1 MGQHLNNLRVYD
13 SIEALVTALSE
24 AIARRVEEVLTEK
37 DYFDLVLTG
46 GNTPRPLFKYLAEN
60 YRDKIPWGKI
70 RFYWSDE
77 RYVPHNDP
85 QSNFGMAKE
94 TLLNHV
100 PINPTNVFPMPTT
113 FANPAEAAN
122 SYELLLKS
130 NFNSLAPQF
139 DLALLGLGEDCHVAS
154 LFPRT
159 MQLSETQRWAVT
171 SISPKEPLQRLSL
184 TFPAINRS
192 KMIYF
197 LVTGESKAGPLS
209 KVFSKEKIE
218 IEDCPAR
225 GVKSIENEIF
235 WWADKKAMRLITP

>member
-1 MGQHLNNLRVYD
+1 MGQLLKNLQIYD

-37 DYFDLVLTG
+37 DHFDLVLTG
-46 GNTPRPLFKYLAEN
+46 GNTPRPLFKYLTEN
-60 YRDKIPWGKI
+60 YRNKIPWGKI

-94 TLLNHV
+94 TLLDYV
-100 PINPTNVFPMPTT
+100 PINPNNVFPMPTT
-113 FANPAEAAN
+113 FIDPEEARN
-122 SYELLLKS
+122 SYERLLRS
-130 NFNSLAPQF
+130 HFNSLVPHF

-159 MQLSETQRWAVT
+159 IQLSETKHWVVT

-184 TFPAINRS
+184 TFPAINGSR
-192 KMIYF
+192 MIYF
-197 LVTGESKAGPLS
+197 LATGEGKAEPLNKALS
-209 KVFSKEKIE
+209 KEHIE
-218 IEDCPAR
+218 IQDCPAR
-225 GVKSIENEIF
+225 GVKPTDGEIV
-235 WWADKKAMRLITP
+235 WWVDRAAGNRIGS